1 MPQVTVSINGR
12 VYRMGCDEGQEQVLT
27 DLARDIDRRIETY
40 KDHFGEVGDMRLML
54 MAAMELGDELAD
66 SRRRLAALETEVEGL
81 KETRTAV
88 LDKVSNAQASIAEML
103 DQAAAR
109 IERLASALNG
119 AGAEQPGE

>member
-27 DLARDIDRRIETY
+27 DLARDIDRRIESY
-40 KDHFGEVGDMRLML
+40 KSHFGEVGDMRLML

-66 SRRRLAALETEVEGL
+66 TRRRLGALETEVEGL
-81 KETRTAV
+81 RESRSAV
-88 LDKVSNAQASIAEML
+88 LDTVSSAQESIAEML
-103 DQAAAR
+103 DQAASR
-109 IERLASALNG
+109 IERLAAALNG